1 VQVHALFA
9 ESEALNGVAALRAE
23 LDPARAA
30 RFPLHVTVA
39 YAPQRMPSGHRPA
52 LRATLDLGTVEAWPA
67 PDVGIYLSVDDEQG
81 WLRSL
86 RTDLGEPDTL
96 RYVPHVTLLHHRA
109 HRAGQDLV
117 AIRRRFQQLWA
128 PETANVVS
136 LVAVDDAGTIVERVS
151 LESSDP
157 CP

>member
-39 YAPQRMPSGHRPA
+39 YAPQRMPSRHRPA
-52 LRATLDLGTVEAWPA
+52 LPATLDLGTVEVWPA
-67 PDVGIYLSVDDEQG
+67 PDVGIYLSVKDGQG

-86 RTDLGEPDTL
+86 RIGLGEPDTCGW
-96 RYVPHVTLLHHRA
+96 VPHVTLLHHRA

-117 AIRRRFQQLWA
+117 AIRRRFQQLWTPGIA
-128 PETANVVS
+128 SVAS
-136 LVAVDDAGTIVERVS
+136 LVAVDDVGTIIDRVS
-151 LESSDP
+151 FE
-157 CP
+157 

>member
-39 YAPQRMPSGHRPA
+39 YAPQRMPSEHRPA
-52 LRATLDLGTVEAWPA
+52 LLATLNLGGVEVWPA
-67 PDVGIYLSVDDEQG
+67 PDVGIYLSVENGRD

-86 RTDLGEPDTL
+86 RIVLGEPDTS
-96 RYVPHVTLLHHRA
+96 RYVPHVTLLHPQA
-109 HRAGQDLV
+109 HRVRQDLV
-117 AIRRRFQQLWA
+117 ALQRRFQQIWT
-128 PETANVVS
+128 PETASVVS
-136 LVAVDDAGTIVERVS
+136 LVAVDDVGTIVDRVS
-151 LESSDP
+151 LE
-157 CP
+157 